1 MFYKLLLDT
10 SDQYLSIGVAE
21 ENKLIYEKSFEA
33 WQRQSELL
41 VPEIVLALNSLKI
54 TLKDIKEIV
63 IGKGPGSYTGVRIA
77 MTFAKT
83 LSTVTD
89 IKIKAISSL
98 AILGRADE
106 NFVSLI
112 NARSKRSYIAIYSQ
126 GNCLLKDQIL
136 PNEKVL
142 EIIKEYHEKGFKIYG
157 NTTYLNIPNDGQ
169 KIIEGLLTFAN
180 ITKVEEDI
188 LSLKPIYLKD
198 TL

>member
-1 MFYKLLLDT
+1 MRFRPCIDIHNGRVKQIVGGSLCDYRDE
-10 SDQYLSIGVAE
+10 V
-21 ENKLIYEKSFEA
+21 KS
-33 WQRQSELL
+33 SC
-41 VPEIVLALNSLKI
+41 
-54 TLKDIKEIV
+54 
-63 IGKGPGSYTGVRIA
+63 
-77 MTFAKT
+77 
-83 LSTVTD
+83 
-89 IKIKAISSL
+89 
-98 AILGRADE
+98 ADE

-112 NARSKRSYIAIYSQ
+112 NARSKRSYIAIYAQ
-126 GNCLLKDQIL
+126 GNCLLKEQIL